1 MGRIERQ
8 KRLIIEQSNK
18 QILGESTIDKEEAK
32 NLVMKRFGE
41 NPPTEEDF
49 EDFENA
55 RVEDIDDSLDTKEYA
70 DLFDEWKN
78 SISDTEE
85 EGGDIDDNWCPDQSL
100 N

>member
-8 KRLIIEQSNK
+8 KRLIIERSNK

-49 EDFENA
+49 EDFEKGVA
-55 RVEDIDDSLDTKEYA
+55 AIKHVQFWV
-70 DLFDEWKN
+70 DLLSVAE
-78 SISDTEE
+78 TQVL
-85 EGGDIDDNWCPDQSL
+85 EG
-100 N
+100 